1 MMITEYIIIP
11 TTLGTKVKIVTESD
25 YNNQKSPVT
34 IEELIDSVISCNIGF
49 FTLDSQQRDWCG
61 VYQNVSRWRLGIYCS
76 IKCRRYAG
84 SLRGR

>member
-49 FTLDSQQRDWCG
+49 FTLDSQQRDE
-61 VYQNVSRWRLGIYCS
+61 QEK
-76 IKCRRYAG
+76 IKNCKANDD
-84 SLRGR
+84 